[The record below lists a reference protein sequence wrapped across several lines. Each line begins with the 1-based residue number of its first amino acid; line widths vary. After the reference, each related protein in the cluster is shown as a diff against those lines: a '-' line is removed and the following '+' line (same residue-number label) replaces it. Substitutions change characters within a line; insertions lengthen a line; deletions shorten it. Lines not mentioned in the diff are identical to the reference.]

1 MMPSRH
7 TRAAQTCRRRADPI
21 PNPRATIARNL
32 LPACIGVAT
41 LAMPALVRAEWVF
54 DEQAIM
60 GTAVRVELWHEDPAQ
75 GRAAIAVV
83 MDDMRRIDAEMSVY
97 KEDSEISRINAH
109 AAEGPV
115 QVSAE
120 LASLIARAL
129 EFSGITH
136 GAFDIT
142 YASVGYLY
150 DYRKHV
156 KPDDATREK
165 AVEAVDY
172 HNVTVDLANS
182 TVRFAK
188 AGVRIDL
195 GGIAKGYAV
204 EHGAALL
211 RERGIEHA
219 IVTAGGDSR
228 IIGDRLGRPWMVGIR
243 DPRDKEGVIT
253 RIPLED
259 EAISTSGDYER
270 FFEENGVRYHH
281 ILNPKTGKSADLVRS
296 VTIIG
301 PDGTSTDALTKGPFV
316 LGWEKGL
323 ELIESLPGFETV
335 VIDKDGGLH
344 YSKGLRQDSP

>member
-1 MMPSRH
+1 M
-7 TRAAQTCRRRADPI
+7 RALRVSAACLLGLTSLAQP
-21 PNPRATIARNL
+21 
-32 LPACIGVAT
+32 G
-41 LAMPALVRAEWVF
+41 LVNAEWLF

-60 GTAVRVELWHEDPAQ
+60 GTAVRVELWHEDPTQ
-75 GRAAIAVV
+75 GRLAIAAV
-83 MDDMRRIDAEMSVY
+83 MDDMRRIDAAMSTY

-109 AAEGPV
+109 AAEKPV

-129 EFSGITH
+129 EFSEITH

-156 KPDDATREK
+156 KPDDAAREH
-165 AVEAVDY
+165 AVESVDY
-172 HNVTVDLANS
+172 RNVTVNLDAN
-182 TVRFAK
+182 TVSFAK
-188 AGVRIDL
+188 SGVRIDL

-204 EHGAALL
+204 EHGAQVL

-228 IIGDRLGRPWMVGIR
+228 IIGDRFGRPWMVGIR
-243 DPRDKEGVIT
+243 DPRSKEGVIT

-270 FFEENGVRYHH
+270 FFEEDGVRYHH
-281 ILNPKTGKSADLVRS
+281 ILNPRTGKSADLVRS

-301 PDGTSTDALTKGPFV
+301 PDGTSTDALTKGVFIV
-316 LGWEKGL
+316 GWQKGI

-335 VIDKDGGLH
+335 VIDADGGLH
-344 YSKGLRQDSP
+344 YSKGLRQDAP

>member
-1 MMPSRH
+1 MH
-7 TRAAQTCRRRADPI
+7 LVQ
-21 PNPRATIARNL
+21 
-32 LPACIGVAT
+32 ACMGMAG
-41 LAMPALVRAEWVF
+41 LAGAGLVHAEWVF

-75 GRAAIAVV
+75 GRAAIGVV
-83 MDDMRRIDAEMSVY
+83 MDDMRRIDAAMSVFR
-97 KEDSEISRINAH
+97 EDSEISRINAH

-120 LASLIARAL
+120 LASLIARSL
-129 EFSGITH
+129 EFSEITH

-165 AVEAVDY
+165 AVESVDH
-172 HNVTVDLANS
+172 HNVSVDLGNN

-188 AGVRIDL
+188 AGMRIDL

-204 EHGAALL
+204 EHSATLL

-243 DPRDKEGVIT
+243 DPRSTEGVIT

-270 FFEENGVRYHH
+270 FFEEDGVRYHH
-281 ILNPKTGKSADLVRS
+281 ILNPKTGKSPDLVRS

-316 LGWEKGL
+316 LGWEQGIA
-323 ELIESLPGFETV
+323 LIESLPGFETV
-335 VIDKDGGLH
+335 IIDKDGGLH
-344 YSKGLRQDSP
+344 YSKGLKRDSP

>member
-1 MMPSRH
+1 MRPDVGSPCR
-7 TRAAQTCRRRADPI
+7 TRALRVFA
-21 PNPRATIARNL
+21 
-32 LPACIGVAT
+32 ACLIGVT
-41 LAMPALVRAEWVF
+41 SLAQPGLVHAEWFF

-60 GTAVRVELWHEDPAQ
+60 GTAVRVELWHEDSAQ
-75 GRAAIAVV
+75 GRLAIGVV
-83 MDDMRRIDAEMSVY
+83 MDDMRRIDAEMSTF
-97 KEDSEISRINAH
+97 KDDSEISRINAH

-129 EFSGITH
+129 EFSETTH

-156 KPDDATREK
+156 KPDDATRER

-172 HNVTVDLANS
+172 RNVTVDLAAN
-182 TVRFAK
+182 TVSFAK
-188 AGVRIDL
+188 KGVRIDL

-204 EHGAALL
+204 EHGAQLL

-228 IIGDRLGRPWMVGIR
+228 IIGDRFGRPWMVGIR
-243 DPRDKEGVIT
+243 DPRSKEGVVT

-270 FFEENGVRYHH
+270 FFEEDGVRYHH

-301 PDGTSTDALTKGPFV
+301 PDGTSTDALTKGVFIV
-316 LGWEKGL
+316 GWEKGI

-335 VIDKDGGLH
+335 IIDADGGLH
-344 YSKGLRQDSP
+344 YSKGLRQESP

>member
-1 MMPSRH
+1 
-7 TRAAQTCRRRADPI
+7 
-21 PNPRATIARNL
+21 
-32 LPACIGVAT
+32 
-41 LAMPALVRAEWVF
+41 MPAVVHAEWVF

-60 GTAVRVELWHEDPAQ
+60 GTAVRVELWHDDAAQ
-75 GRAAIAVV
+75 GRAMIAMV

-97 KEDSEISRINAH
+97 KQDSEISRINAH

-120 LASLIARAL
+120 LAALIARAL
-129 EFSGITH
+129 EFSEITH

-156 KPDDATREK
+156 KPDDAAREK
-165 AVEAVDY
+165 AVQAVDY
-172 HNVTVDLANS
+172 HNVTVDLPND

-204 EHGAALL
+204 EHGAGLL

-228 IIGDRLGRPWMVGIR
+228 IIGDRRGRPWMVGIR
-243 DPRDKEGVIT
+243 DPRNKDGVVT

-270 FFEENGVRYHH
+270 FFEEDGVRYHH

-301 PDGTSTDALTKGPFV
+301 PDGTSTDALTKGPFI
-316 LGWEKGL
+316 LGWQKGL
-323 ELIESLPGFETV
+323 ELIDSLPGFETV
-335 VIDKDGGLH
+335 IIDKDGGLH
-344 YSKGLRQDSP
+344 YSKGLQRGSP

>member
-1 MMPSRH
+1 MAS
-7 TRAAQTCRRRADPI
+7 
-21 PNPRATIARNL
+21 L
-32 LPACIGVAT
+32 GLPG
-41 LAMPALVRAEWVF
+41 LVHSEWLY

-60 GTAVRVELWHEDPAQ
+60 GTAIRVELWHEDPAQ
-75 GRAAIAVV
+75 GRAAIGAV
-83 MDDMRRIDAEMSVY
+83 MNDMRRIDAAMSTF

-109 AAEGPV
+109 AHAAPV

-129 EFSGITH
+129 EFSEITN

-156 KPDDATREK
+156 KPDDATRER

-172 HNVTVDLANS
+172 RKVTVDLKAN
-182 TVRFAK
+182 TVSFAK
-188 AGVRIDL
+188 PGMRIDL

-204 EHGAALL
+204 EHGAGVL

-228 IIGDRLGRPWMVGIR
+228 IIGDRFGRPWMVGIR
-243 DPRDKEGVIT
+243 DPREREGVIT

-270 FFEENGVRYHH
+270 FFEEDGVRYHH
-281 ILNPKTGKSADLVRS
+281 ILDPKTGKSAGLVRS

-301 PDGTSTDALTKGPFV
+301 PDGTSTDALTKGVFIV
-316 LGWEKGL
+316 GWEKGV

-335 VIDKDGGLH
+335 IVDADGGLH
-344 YSKGLRQDSP
+344 YSKGLQQGSP